1 MSAEQHSLAAL
12 VSQKVVASWVALSD
26 RPPWARLTTGERID
40 HLAPLLESLFRAV
53 FEETTERTHR
63 AEMIRNAATHGEERR
78 AQGYDEEIILE
89 EYYLIRD
96 LLWTELRARLPAG
109 EATPII
115 IRVDAALSLASA
127 ACLRGM
133 HRQALEAAGQWPAV
147 LDALVRRDPL
157 TESLER
163 VADSSG

>member
-1 MSAEQHSLAAL
+1 MSTEHQALATL

-26 RPPWARLTTGERID
+26 RPPWDRLTTADRID

-53 FEETTERTHR
+53 YEETDHRTYR
-63 AEMIRNAATHGEERR
+63 AEMIRDAATHGEERR

-96 LLWTELRARLPAG
+96 LLWTELRARLAPGDA
-109 EATPII
+109 APII

-133 HRQALEAAGQWPAV
+133 HREALEAAGQWPRALDV
-147 LDALVRRDPL
+147 LVERDPL
-157 TESLER
+157 TE
-163 VADSSG
+163 